1 MSQGPRTFR
10 DPFLSLYQSM
20 MSDIA
25 KANSPGASL
34 EAVNDEDAPK
44 PDEVAAAELVAA
56 RSALAEMKAAGVEPK
71 LDQTALEDMSVPEN
85 IQVCA
90 ALAKDLLV
98 AKISGNQARA
108 KEIEKYKR

>member
-34 EAVNDEDAPK
+34 EAINDEDAPK

-71 LDQTALEDMSVPEN
+71 LDQTALEDNKKLAAWPDRLSCSVH
-85 IQVCA
+85 
-90 ALAKDLLV
+90 
-98 AKISGNQARA
+98 
-108 KEIEKYKR
+108 